1 MSSSANAAAIAAAY
15 SCHFFSW
22 SAHVGPRAVV
32 GRRLVPVDPDA
43 GTPGPHDEMP
53 AYTPHVVFGMVA
65 G

>member
-1 MSSSANAAAIAAAY
+1 ISSSANAAAVAAAY
-15 SCHFFSW
+15 FCHFFSL

-32 GRRLVPVDPDA
+32 GRRLVSVDPDA
-43 GTPGPHDEMP
+43 EAPGPQDEMP